1 MCGLE
6 ILGEKFTTMDNETK
20 LSNANLSML
29 SIFDNMDAFVYVAS
43 MDTYEILFTN
53 KALNEMLGQNVTGMV
68 CYEVLQG
75 KHEPCLFCT
84 NDKIKELGDVYVWE
98 FYHERGRWYKCV
110 DKAIP
115 WHDGSIVRLE
125 IAVDIT
131 DIKRELIK
139 LDETVDGLKE
149 AIGIITRGI

>member
-6 ILGEKFTTMDNETK
+6 IIGDELIAMDNKAE
-20 LSNANLSML
+20 LSDANLSML

-53 KALNEMLGQNVTGMV
+53 KALDELLGQNVTGMT
-68 CYEVLQG
+68 CYEIFQG
-75 KHEPCLFCT
+75 KHEPCIFCT
-84 NDKIKELGDVYVWE
+84 NDKIKTLGDVYVWE

-110 DKAIP
+110 DKAIL
-115 WHDGSIVRLE
+115 WHDGSVVRLE

-131 DIKRELIK
+131 DIKKELTK
-139 LDETVDGLKE
+139 LDETVDSLKQ